1 VGLAFLYAHNRFRKP
16 RQGARWPQLL
26 PILSAGMITVLGI
39 GLCFAAV
46 RSF

>member
-1 VGLAFLYAHNRFRKP
+1 LYARNRLRKP
-16 RQGARWPQLL
+16 GQGTRWPQLL

-46 RSF
+46 KRF